1 MSHGVETIVAI
12 KYLDMMDI
20 ILEKI
25 AKTQHI
31 FSFGSY
37 KALEIAYFGGL
48 MVFNNP
54 KNILP
59 TSFSIIGRSFSF
71 PDLERRE
78 N

>member
-1 MSHGVETIVAI
+1 MSEGVETIVAI

-54 KNILP
+54 KNTLS
-59 TSFSIIGRSFSF
+59 TYYQRLF
-71 PDLERRE
+71 L
-78 N
+78 

>member
-1 MSHGVETIVAI
+1 MSDGVETIVAI

-20 ILEKI
+20 ILEKKT
-25 AKTQHI
+25 KTQHI

-54 KNILP
+54 KKHPVDILP
-59 TSFSIIGRSFSF
+59 TFFFYNR
-71 PDLERRE
+71 
-78 N
+78 